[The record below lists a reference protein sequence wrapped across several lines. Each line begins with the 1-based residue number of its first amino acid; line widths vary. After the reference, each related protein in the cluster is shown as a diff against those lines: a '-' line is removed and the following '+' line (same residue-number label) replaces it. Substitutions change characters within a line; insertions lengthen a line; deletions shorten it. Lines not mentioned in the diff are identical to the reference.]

1 MTTFV
6 AGASLPN
13 GKANCGT
20 GKTHSRL
27 SRASG
32 KSRGGRGVTGTS
44 LAHVH
49 TFDQAR
55 DPDRKGQRS
64 AQVAEQAEAEGV
76 EQGGEY
82 NHN

>member
-64 AQVAEQAEAEGV
+64 AQVAEQAEAEGI
-76 EQGGEY
+76 EQGREY
-82 NHN
+82 VHS